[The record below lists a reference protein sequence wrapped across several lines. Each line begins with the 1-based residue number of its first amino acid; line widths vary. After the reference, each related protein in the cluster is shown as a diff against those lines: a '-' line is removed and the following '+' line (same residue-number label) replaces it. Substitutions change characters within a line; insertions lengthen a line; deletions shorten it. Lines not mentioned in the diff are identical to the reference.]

1 MLEQVPDADLTRPG
15 QGFVSP
21 EPVESAFDYGYDAV
35 MRGYE
40 ASRARLLRDRI
51 DILYAHDLGR
61 MTHGEAHPHRFCQF
75 LDGGHKAMRALRDAG
90 AARAIR
96 IGVNEIA
103 ICDQVLA
110 HADLALILLV
120 GRSRYA

>member
-40 ASRARLLRDRI
+40 ASRARLRRDRI
-51 DILYAHDLGR
+51 DILYAHDIGR
-61 MTHGEAHPHRFCQF
+61 MTHGEAHPHHFCQF
-75 LDGGHKAMRALRDAG
+75 LAGGYKALRPQRDTG
-90 AARAIR
+90 AVPAAWIR
-96 IGVNEIA
+96 VN
-103 ICDQVLA
+103 
-110 HADLALILLV
+110 
-120 GRSRYA
+120 

>member
-1 MLEQVPDADLTRPG
+1 MRISDWSSDVCSSDLPDADLTRPR

-40 ASRARLLRDRI
+40 ASRARLRRDRI

-61 MTHGEAHPHRFCQF
+61 MTHGEAHPHHFCQI
-75 LDGGHKAMRALRDAG
+75 GRASCRE
-90 AARAIR
+90 R
-96 IGVNEIA
+96 V
-103 ICDQVLA
+103 CQYV
-110 HADLALILLV
+110 
-120 GRSRYA
+120 